1 MAQWLKRGRV
11 TRAGVPVKS
20 PNEKVEPEEVLV
32 DGEPV
37 EFPRGLYVALN
48 KPLGCTCSHK
58 EEGELV
64 YDLLPPQWLR
74 RNPVVN
80 TVGRL
85 DKETSGLLLLTDDGA
100 FEHALTSPIRHVPKV
115 YAFTTS
121 APVPQEAVAMFAGGE
136 IPEEDKD
143 LFFQAITE
151 AYFAN
156 KNKASER
163 FTRKD
168 YKKD

>member
-1 MAQWLKRGRV
+1 
-11 TRAGVPVKS
+11 
-20 PNEKVEPEEVLV
+20 
-32 DGEPV
+32 
-37 EFPRGLYVALN
+37 
-48 KPLGCTCSHK
+48 
-58 EEGELV
+58 
-64 YDLLPPQWLR
+64 
-74 RNPVVN
+74 
-80 TVGRL
+80 
-85 DKETSGLLLLTDDGA
+85 
-100 FEHALTSPIRHVPKV
+100 
-115 YAFTTS
+115 
-121 APVPQEAVAMFAGGE
+121 MFAGGE

>member
-1 MAQWLKRGRV
+1 MKTTGEKIKERRITLNMTQKDLADQVGTTVR
-11 TRAGVPVKS
+11 TISSYEAAGSK
-20 PNEKVEPEEVLV
+20 
-32 DGEPV
+32 
-37 EFPRGLYVALN
+37 PRGLNLRKLCSVLN
-48 KPLGCTCSHK
+48 VS
-58 EEGELV
+58 EA
-64 YDLLPPQWLR
+64 YLLKDEIEDE
-74 RNPVVN
+74 
-80 TVGRL
+80 TYGL
-85 DKETSGLLLLTDDGA
+85 DEAPYIENARATYGKQGADDISRLLLET
-100 FEHALTSPIRHVPKV
+100 
-115 YAFTTS
+115 
-121 APVPQEAVAMFAGGE
+121 QAMFAGGE

>member
-1 MAQWLKRGRV
+1 MKTTGEKIKERRITLNMTQKDLADQVGTTVR
-11 TRAGVPVKS
+11 TISSYEAAGSK
-20 PNEKVEPEEVLV
+20 
-32 DGEPV
+32 
-37 EFPRGLYVALN
+37 PRGLNLRKLCSVLN
-48 KPLGCTCSHK
+48 VS
-58 EEGELV
+58 EA
-64 YDLLPPQWLR
+64 YLLKDEIEDE
-74 RNPVVN
+74 
-80 TVGRL
+80 TYGL
-85 DKETSGLLLLTDDGA
+85 DEAPYFENARATYGKKGADDISRLLLET
-100 FEHALTSPIRHVPKV
+100 
-115 YAFTTS
+115 
-121 APVPQEAVAMFAGGE
+121 QAMFAGGE

>member
-1 MAQWLKRGRV
+1 MKTTGEKIKERRITLNMTQKDLADQVGTTVR
-11 TRAGVPVKS
+11 TISSYEAAGSK
-20 PNEKVEPEEVLV
+20 
-32 DGEPV
+32 
-37 EFPRGLYVALN
+37 PRGLNLRKLCSVLN
-48 KPLGCTCSHK
+48 VS
-58 EEGELV
+58 EA
-64 YDLLPPQWLR
+64 YLLKDEIEDE
-74 RNPVVN
+74 
-80 TVGRL
+80 TYGL
-85 DKETSGLLLLTDDGA
+85 DETPYIENARATYGKKGADDISRLLLET
-100 FEHALTSPIRHVPKV
+100 
-115 YAFTTS
+115 
-121 APVPQEAVAMFAGGE
+121 QAMFAGGE

>member
-1 MAQWLKRGRV
+1 MTQKDLADQVGTTVR
-11 TRAGVPVKS
+11 TISSYEAAGSK
-20 PNEKVEPEEVLV
+20 
-32 DGEPV
+32 
-37 EFPRGLYVALN
+37 PRGLNLRKLCSVLN
-48 KPLGCTCSHK
+48 VS
-58 EEGELV
+58 EA
-64 YDLLPPQWLR
+64 YLLKDEIEDETYGLDEAPYIE
-74 RNPVVN
+74 N
-80 TVGRL
+80 TRATYGKKSADDISR
-85 DKETSGLLLLTDDGA
+85 LLLET
-100 FEHALTSPIRHVPKV
+100 
-115 YAFTTS
+115 
-121 APVPQEAVAMFAGGE
+121 QAMFAGGE